1 MSGIGYTDFIN
12 HFWYQRPI
20 TIPQEWNGKNIL
32 LNFGAVYY
40 KSEVYIDGVLASRH
54 FGGTSSFAVDI
65 TSLVKSGQ
73 THSLVVYVE
82 SDVRGAKQAAGK
94 QNLQYAS
101 YGCNYT
107 RTTGIWQTVWMEAVH
122 PEGLQSVQLLTDIDQ
137 QQLVVR
143 PRFYKEAGGK
153 LQVTLKDNGK
163 VVASRTVSA
172 SSLSSVVLPVKK
184 MKTWSPESP
193 FLYDLEY
200 KVLDK
205 NGNIID
211 EVNGYAGMRKVHIEG
226 NKIYLNNKPY
236 YQRLVLDQG
245 FYPDGIWTAPSDE
258 ALKRDIELSMEAGFN
273 GARLHQKVFE
283 ERFYYWADKMG
294 YLTWGEASSWGMDCN
309 DTETARNFI
318 TEWSEIVQRDRNHPS
333 VFMWSIGNEVLEQ
346 WQHADADTLSLEAA
360 NLILNAGHPVDDKI
374 LSDTAMSV
382 QGLIA
387 HSLAAIVKRLDK
399 TRPVTA
405 ANNEAT
411 PGNLIFRSNALDVLG
426 FNYHEKNYEPF
437 PQNFPGKTLIVSES
451 TSALM
456 TRGYYQMPSD
466 SMYVWPNTWRERFD
480 RPEHLCSAYD
490 NCHVPW
496 GSTHEVTWREVKR
509 LPYVSGMFIWTG
521 FDYLGEPTPY
531 WWPSRSSF
539 FGIVDL
545 AGIPKDVYYM
555 YQSEWTD
562 TPVLHLFPHWN
573 WKKGETVDVWAYYNR
588 ADEVE
593 LFLNGES
600 LGVKS
605 KPDDAFHVCWRVPFT
620 PGTLKAVSRRDGK
633 EVLTR
638 EIRTAG
644 EPARIMLIP
653 DRSAL
658 HADGTDLSFVT
669 VEIQD
674 KDGNLVPYAD
684 NLLRFTV
691 EGDGF
696 IAGTDNGDQNDP
708 VSLKKPERHAFYG
721 KAMAVIQNTGKAGT
735 IRLKATAEGLPD
747 AIVEIKVGE

>member
-1 MSGIGYTDFIN
+1 MKRISIAFLSLFLCVASIWSMPRPEYPRPQFERTGWVNLNGEWTCSFDFGGSGMEREFYKSNGFDKKITVPFCPESKLSGIGYTDFIN

-20 TIPQEWNGKNIL
+20 TIPQEWSGKNIL

-40 KSEVYIDGVLASRH
+40 KSEVYIDGVLANRH

-65 TSLVKSGQ
+65 TSLVKPGQ

-82 SDVRGAKQAAGK
+82 SNVRGAKQAAGK

-122 PEGLQSVQLLTDIDQ
+122 PEGLQSVQVLPDIDQ

-211 EVNGYAGMRKVHIEG
+211 EVNGYTGMRKVHIEG

-333 VFMWSIGNEVLEQ
+333 LLIWTPTNEEFWPDRVQYPRLM
-346 WQHADADTLSLEAA
+346 HDLY
-360 NLILNAGHPVDDKI
+360 NLTKMIDP
-374 LSDTAMSV
+374 
-382 QGLIA
+382 
-387 HSLAAIVKRLDK
+387 
-399 TRPVTA
+399 TRP
-405 ANNEAT
+405 
-411 PGNLIFRSNALDVLG
+411 F
-426 FNYHEKNYEPF
+426 H
-437 PQNFPGKTLIVSES
+437 
-451 TSALM
+451 
-456 TRGYYQMPSD
+456 TRG
-466 SMYVWPNTWRERFD
+466 
-480 RPEHLCSAYD
+480 
-490 NCHVPW
+490 
-496 GSTHEVTWREVKR
+496 STT
-509 LPYVSGMFIWTG
+509 
-521 FDYLGEPTPY
+521 
-531 WWPSRSSF
+531 
-539 FGIVDL
+539 
-545 AGIPKDVYYM
+545 
-555 YQSEWTD
+555 
-562 TPVLHLFPHWN
+562 
-573 WKKGETVDVWAYYNR
+573 
-588 ADEVE
+588 
-593 LFLNGES
+593 
-600 LGVKS
+600 
-605 KPDDAFHVCWRVPFT
+605 
-620 PGTLKAVSRRDGK
+620 
-633 EVLTR
+633 
-638 EIRTAG
+638 
-644 EPARIMLIP
+644 
-653 DRSAL
+653 
-658 HADGTDLSFVT
+658 
-669 VEIQD
+669 
-674 KDGNLVPYAD
+674 
-684 NLLRFTV
+684 
-691 EGDGF
+691 
-696 IAGTDNGDQNDP
+696 
-708 VSLKKPERHAFYG
+708 
-721 KAMAVIQNTGKAGT
+721 
-735 IRLKATAEGLPD
+735 
-747 AIVEIKVGE
+747 

>member
-1 MSGIGYTDFIN
+1 MKRISIAFLSLFLCVASVWSMPRPEYPRPQFERAGWVNLNGEWTCSFDFGGSGMEREFYKSKGFDKKITVPFCPESKLSGIGYTDFIN

-40 KSEVYIDGVLASRH
+40 KSEVYIDGVLANRH

-65 TSLVKSGQ
+65 TSLVKPGQ

-82 SDVRGAKQAAGK
+82 SDVRGAKQAAGT

-283 ERFYYWADKMG
+283 ERYYYWADRLG
-294 YLTWGEASSWGMDCN
+294 YITWGESPSWGMDAN
-309 DTETARNFI
+309 DVETARNFLS
-318 TEWSEIVQRDRNHPS
+318 EWAECVVRDRNHPS
-333 VFMWSIGNEVLEQ
+333 LLTWTPMNEEWWPDNTQ
-346 WQHADADTLSLEAA
+346 FPRFA
-360 NLILNAGHPVDDKI
+360 
-374 LSDTAMSV
+374 SDVYDLT
-382 QGLIA
+382 G
-387 HSLAAIVKRLDK
+387 RLDP
-399 TRPVTA
+399 TRPVNTVSGGA
-405 ANNEAT
+405 VVRTDIWAVHNYEQNPAKLKEK
-411 PGNLIFRSNALDVLG
+411 IFSDGTFFHPRLRTTRDQTRNIG
-426 FNYHEKNYEPF
+426 FN
-437 PQNFPGKTLIVSES
+437 
-451 TSALM
+451 
-456 TRGYYQMPSD
+456 
-466 SMYVWPNTWRERFD
+466 
-480 RPEHLCSAYD
+480 
-490 NCHVPW
+490 
-496 GSTHEVTWREVKR
+496 EV
-509 LPYVSGMFIWTG
+509 
-521 FDYLGEPTPY
+521 
-531 WWPSRSSF
+531 
-539 FGIVDL
+539 
-545 AGIPKDVYYM
+545 
-555 YQSEWTD
+555 
-562 TPVLHLFPHWN
+562 
-573 WKKGETVDVWAYYNR
+573 
-588 ADEVE
+588 
-593 LFLNGES
+593 
-600 LGVKS
+600 
-605 KPDDAFHVCWRVPFT
+605 
-620 PGTLKAVSRRDGK
+620 
-633 EVLTR
+633 
-638 EIRTAG
+638 
-644 EPARIMLIP
+644 
-653 DRSAL
+653 
-658 HADGTDLSFVT
+658 
-669 VEIQD
+669 
-674 KDGNLVPYAD
+674 
-684 NLLRFTV
+684 
-691 EGDGF
+691 
-696 IAGTDNGDQNDP
+696 
-708 VSLKKPERHAFYG
+708 
-721 KAMAVIQNTGKAGT
+721 
-735 IRLKATAEGLPD
+735 KATANYAWPQYDGSCPYLVDEFGG
-747 AIVEIKVGE
+747 IKWVKDQEKQATDSQTESWGYGQAPRTLEEF

>member
-1 MSGIGYTDFIN
+1 MKRISIAFLSLFLCVASVWSMPRPEYPRPQFERAGWVNLNGEWTCSFDFGGSGMEREFYKSKGFDKKITVPFCPESKLSGIGYMDFIN

-40 KSEVYIDGVLASRH
+40 KSEVYIDGVLANRH

-65 TSLVKSGQ
+65 TSLVKPGQ

-184 MKTWSPESP
+184 MKTRSPESP

-333 VFMWSIGNEVLEQ
+333 LLIWTPTNEEFWPDRVQYPRLM
-346 WQHADADTLSLEAA
+346 HDLY
-360 NLILNAGHPVDDKI
+360 NLTKMIDP
-374 LSDTAMSV
+374 
-382 QGLIA
+382 
-387 HSLAAIVKRLDK
+387 
-399 TRPVTA
+399 TRPFHGASGGTHI
-405 ANNEAT
+405 AT
-411 PGNLIFRSNALDVLG
+411 DIWTV
-426 FNYHEKNYEPF
+426 HNYEQDPAKLKEKLY
-437 PQNFPGKTLIVSES
+437 NGGK
-451 TSALM
+451 LM
-456 TRGYYQMPSD
+456 EAPKWA
-466 SMYVWPNTWRERFD
+466 VW
-480 RPEHLCSAYD
+480 
-490 NCHVPW
+490 NCA
-496 GSTHEVTWREVKR
+496 
-509 LPYVSGMFIWTG
+509 
-521 FDYLGEPTPY
+521 
-531 WWPSRSSF
+531 
-539 FGIVDL
+539 
-545 AGIPKDVYYM
+545 AG
-555 YQSEWTD
+555 
-562 TPVLHLFPHWN
+562 
-573 WKKGETVDVWAYYNR
+573 
-588 ADEVE
+588 
-593 LFLNGES
+593 
-600 LGVKS
+600 
-605 KPDDAFHVCWRVPFT
+605 
-620 PGTLKAVSRRDGK
+620 
-633 EVLTR
+633 
-638 EIRTAG
+638 
-644 EPARIMLIP
+644 
-653 DRSAL
+653 
-658 HADGTDLSFVT
+658 
-669 VEIQD
+669 
-674 KDGNLVPYAD
+674 
-684 NLLRFTV
+684 
-691 EGDGF
+691 
-696 IAGTDNGDQNDP
+696 
-708 VSLKKPERHAFYG
+708 
-721 KAMAVIQNTGKAGT
+721 
-735 IRLKATAEGLPD
+735 
-747 AIVEIKVGE
+747 

>member
-1 MSGIGYTDFIN
+1 MKRISIAFLSLFLCVASVWSMPRPEYPRPQFERAGWVNLNGEWTCSFDFGGSGMEREFYKSKGFDKKITVPFCPESKLSGIGYMDFIN

-40 KSEVYIDGVLASRH
+40 KSEVYIDGVLANRH

-65 TSLVKSGQ
+65 TSLVKPGQ

-333 VFMWSIGNEVLEQ
+333 LLIWTPTNEEFWPDRVQYPRLMHDLYNLTKMIDPTRPFHGASGGTHIATDIWTVHNYEQDPAKLKEKLYNGGKLMEAPKWEIHLMPMNIGYNGLKY
-346 WQHADADTLSLEAA
+346 TSMLSRNTRRTCL
-360 NLILNAGHPVDDKI
+360 
-374 LSDTAMSV
+374 TWWM
-382 QGLIA
+382 
-387 HSLAAIVKRLDK
+387 SLAVSNGIRRSRWRAPRIHPGDMANRLVPWK
-399 TRPVTA
+399 
-405 ANNEAT
+405 
-411 PGNLIFRSNALDVLG
+411 S
-426 FNYHEKNYEPF
+426 
-437 PQNFPGKTLIVSES
+437 
-451 TSALM
+451 
-456 TRGYYQMPSD
+456 
-466 SMYVWPNTWRERFD
+466 SMLVWKARWM
-480 RPEHLCSAYD
+480 LCSLSQMIFGAIAIRSLRMW
-490 NCHVPW
+490 NRSKTVFIITTVPLS
-496 GSTHEVTWREVKR
+496 ST
-509 LPYVSGMFIWTG
+509 
-521 FDYLGEPTPY
+521 
-531 WWPSRSSF
+531 
-539 FGIVDL
+539 
-545 AGIPKDVYYM
+545 
-555 YQSEWTD
+555 
-562 TPVLHLFPHWN
+562 
-573 WKKGETVDVWAYYNR
+573 
-588 ADEVE
+588 
-593 LFLNGES
+593 
-600 LGVKS
+600 
-605 KPDDAFHVCWRVPFT
+605 
-620 PGTLKAVSRRDGK
+620 
-633 EVLTR
+633 
-638 EIRTAG
+638 
-644 EPARIMLIP
+644 
-653 DRSAL
+653 
-658 HADGTDLSFVT
+658 
-669 VEIQD
+669 
-674 KDGNLVPYAD
+674 
-684 NLLRFTV
+684 
-691 EGDGF
+691 
-696 IAGTDNGDQNDP
+696 
-708 VSLKKPERHAFYG
+708 
-721 KAMAVIQNTGKAGT
+721 
-735 IRLKATAEGLPD
+735 
-747 AIVEIKVGE
+747 